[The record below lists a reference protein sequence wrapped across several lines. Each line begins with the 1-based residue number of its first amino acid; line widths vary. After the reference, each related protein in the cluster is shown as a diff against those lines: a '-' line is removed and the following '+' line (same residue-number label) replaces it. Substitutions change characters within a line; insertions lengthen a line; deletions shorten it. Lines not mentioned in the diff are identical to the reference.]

1 MNLKKLLVTFSHSL
15 FWQISCFLLVVTAFA
30 FGALFLVL
38 QISEDST
45 GKGSAINVSGSLRMQ
60 SYVLALTVARSSED
74 TEVVRSKDI
83 KAAIAEFERR
93 LNLPGLTQA
102 IPEES
107 GNELRKS
114 YDLISSDFYSKIK
127 PMAIETIQ
135 QPQKIHEFLNTVPK
149 FVSVIDTFVFD
160 LVFVGVIFVLVV
172 IHAILALR
180 KFPNNYKAFRIMRGH
195 YKLLRHTDTTMWWV
209 QFITGVILTALV
221 FPHMLPMLMDPG
233 SIGPYGSGLEVYH
246 SWLWVVFLF
255 LIVTELHGMIGLYRL
270 CMKWCGP
277 SNATR
282 SFLRKLT
289 YVLIVGMI
297 AMGSFTIMG
306 FYNAGEE
313 AAKLDPEAHYV
324 PGWLQT
330 PQTAPYPSW
339 WPDHLKKN

>member
-1 MNLKKLLVTFSHSL
+1 MADDFKDISHLYKVTPSAKTIIDGEDLVETKQKSKAYALCDVLQS
-15 FWQISCFLLVVTAFA
+15 VT
-30 FGALFLVL
+30 GLILGLFLFCHMGFTSSIL
-38 QISEDST
+38 L
-45 GKGSAINVSGSLRMQ
+45 GK
-60 SYVLALTVARSSED
+60 
-74 TEVVRSKDI
+74 
-83 KAAIAEFERR
+83 
-93 LNLPGLTQA
+93 
-102 IPEES
+102 
-107 GNELRKS
+107 
-114 YDLISSDFYSKIK
+114 
-127 PMAIETIQ
+127 
-135 QPQKIHEFLNTVPK
+135 
-149 FVSVIDTFVFD
+149 DTFWSLVSLTGGYFID
-160 LVFVGVIFVLVV
+160 GVDHLWMHSVFVGVIFVLVV

>member
-1 MNLKKLLVTFSHSL
+1 MADDFKDISHLYKVTPSAKTIIDGEDLVETKQKSKAYAWCDVLQS
-15 FWQISCFLLVVTAFA
+15 VT
-30 FGALFLVL
+30 GLILGLFLFCHMGFTSSIL
-38 QISEDST
+38 L
-45 GKGSAINVSGSLRMQ
+45 GK
-60 SYVLALTVARSSED
+60 
-74 TEVVRSKDI
+74 
-83 KAAIAEFERR
+83 
-93 LNLPGLTQA
+93 
-102 IPEES
+102 
-107 GNELRKS
+107 
-114 YDLISSDFYSKIK
+114 
-127 PMAIETIQ
+127 
-135 QPQKIHEFLNTVPK
+135 
-149 FVSVIDTFVFD
+149 DTFWSLVSLTGGYFID
-160 LVFVGVIFVLVV
+160 GVDHLWMHSVFVGVIFVLVV

-233 SIGPYGSGLEVYH
+233 SIGPY
-246 SWLWVVFLF
+246 
-255 LIVTELHGMIGLYRL
+255 
-270 CMKWCGP
+270 
-277 SNATR
+277 
-282 SFLRKLT
+282 
-289 YVLIVGMI
+289 VGMI